1 MNKPSTR
8 LHEVFNPKFNLIVFC
23 GSQNACVR
31 YAGNKPAEQLV
42 VRPAA
47 R

>member
-1 MNKPSTR
+1 MKPSTR
-8 LHEVFNPKFNLIVFC
+8 LHEVFNPVFGYVC
-23 GSQNACVR
+23 YTGSQNNCHR
-31 YAGNKPAEQLV
+31 YVSRKNDTNLV